1 MLKVKQPNPLV
12 SYEVGNAFNPSKM
25 YKEGYVLPNSYCTI
39 NTQTTGVVGRIDT
52 QYIYPLG
59 LIGDCGDGTL
69 VLNYDSADI
78 PENIDQII
86 SDLDKNYQDDE
97 LDSLLPDLSQY
108 DNESHISL
116 DQALKIVDFIEAN
129 CSGDFYSQS
138 TKQDLIKRINEA
150 IGVATLSSEQTTH
163 THTHTSNLMGAFKQV
178 NNQQSTLLS
187 NHQFDESEREAKSAI
202 MLDRLWVKNR
212 VHTGGG

>member
-1 MLKVKQPNPLV
+1 MLKVKRPNSLI
-12 SYEVGNAFNPSKM
+12 SNEIGNAFNPSKM

-39 NTQTTGVVGRIDT
+39 NTQTTGVVGKINT
-52 QYIYPLG
+52 EYVYPLG

-69 VLNYDSADI
+69 VLNYNSTDI

-86 SDLDKNYQDDE
+86 SEIDKNYNDEE
-97 LDSLLPDLSQY
+97 LDDLLPNDLSQY

-129 CSGDFYSQS
+129 CDDDFYSQS

-150 IGVATLSSEQTTH
+150 VSVATLR
-163 THTHTSNLMGAFKQV
+163 
-178 NNQQSTLLS
+178 
-187 NHQFDESEREAKSAI
+187 FDETEREREAKSAI
-202 MLDRLWVKNR
+202 TRSQDEKINYAVGSLV
-212 VHTGGG
+212 G